1 MVAHD
6 GEQPQQLADGPPE
19 TNPPGVPTEARH
31 LEHHKRLTSNYAA
44 PTFSVDRLLACV
56 FGKPASWNA
65 EFDSAEQ
72 VKEKK
77 EYYYEKKK
85 E

>member
-1 MVAHD
+1 MY
-6 GEQPQQLADGPPE
+6 
-19 TNPPGVPTEARH
+19 
-31 LEHHKRLTSNYAA
+31 KRQ
-44 PTFSVDRLLACV
+44 DRLLACV